1 MSSKQICLG
10 SAQFGLNYGVTNS
23 KGKLNFEE
31 VKEIINFADD
41 IGINIID
48 TAQDYGDAEK
58 IIGKCISKK
67 RSLKIISKLRSHENT
82 FFIRDD
88 LSKLQKN
95 LEETLNNLKVDFLE
109 CLLLHN
115 ENDLFKEGS
124 SYLLEWIEKV
134 KKLGLIKNFGI
145 SVYNF
150 KNISEIQKL
159 NLDIIQLPLSIYN
172 RENFESGFINKLDQ
186 IGLKIQ
192 ARSIYLQ
199 GIVLSKPTELP
210 NWVNENDYEEHIKFQ
225 NKLKKY
231 NISPLEACIN
241 YVKSINE
248 IDSIVVGVTS
258 KDELKELKD
267 IWDQDFDFELFS
279 TLSLPKMSKF
289 LLDPRNWPY

>member
-1 MSSKQICLG
+1 MSPKQICLG

-23 KGKLNFEE
+23 KGKLNIVE
-31 VKEIINFADD
+31 VEEIINFAQD

-67 RSLKIISKLRSHENT
+67 RNLKIISKLRSHKNP

-95 LEETLNNLKVDFLE
+95 LEETLKNLKVDFLE

-124 SYLLEWIEKV
+124 SYLIEWIEQV
-134 KKLGLIKNFGI
+134 KKLGLIKNFGL
-145 SVYNF
+145 SLYNF

-159 NLDIIQLPLSIYN
+159 NLDIIQLPISIYD
-172 RENFESGFINKLDQ
+172 RANFESGFISKLDQ

-210 NWVNENDYEEHIKFQ
+210 SWVNENDYEEHLKFQ
-225 NKLKKY
+225 NKLKNY

-248 IDSIVVGVTS
+248 IDTIVVGVTS

-267 IWDQDFDFELFS
+267 IWDQDFDYELFS
-279 TLSLPKMSKF
+279 RLSLPKLSKF

>member
-109 CLLLHN
+109 CLLLHD